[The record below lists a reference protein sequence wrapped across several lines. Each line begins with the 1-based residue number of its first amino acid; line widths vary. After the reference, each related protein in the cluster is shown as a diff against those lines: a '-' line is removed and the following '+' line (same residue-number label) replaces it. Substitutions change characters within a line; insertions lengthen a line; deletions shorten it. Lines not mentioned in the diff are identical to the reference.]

1 MNRGAGC
8 LKGARPDLWG
18 AGEGNPSLVYPT
30 VYDSSPTGE
39 WQNAAIRQRDF
50 FYLNDILL
58 CVTLFLSPLG
68 HCDETREET
77 HLEWSWQL
85 GCQD

>member
-1 MNRGAGC
+1 MTPPP
-8 LKGARPDLWG
+8 L
-18 AGEGNPSLVYPT
+18 GNGRMLP
-30 VYDSSPTGE
+30 YDSVIFLFKRYITLCY
-39 WQNAAIRQRDF
+39 F
-50 FYLNDILL
+50 ILSL
-58 CVTLFLSPLG
+58 LG